1 MQGDKAVKLK
11 ARLGVPDLQDLA
23 PGVFAAL
30 DRPFVAVVVLHRR
43 RRIAT
48 AVQFT
53 DRVEERGATEPRLV
67 AVEDNHTVQLEVQHL
82 AESVVLDYLSQDSL
96 GKERQR
102 FAARERHVVLSRSE
116 EHTSELQSLM
126 RISYAVFCL
135 KKNNTLPKYH
145 THSK

>member
-67 AVEDNHTVQLEVQHL
+67 AVEDNHTVQLEVQ
-82 AESVVLDYLSQDSL
+82 
-96 GKERQR
+96 
-102 FAARERHVVLSRSE
+102 RSE

-135 KKNNTLPKYH
+135 NKKNNSTSLLA
-145 THSK
+145 TTI

>member
-82 AESVVLDYLSQDSL
+82 AESV
-96 GKERQR
+96 
-102 FAARERHVVLSRSE
+102 RSE

-126 RISYAVFCL
+126 RRSYAGFCL
-135 KKNNTLPKYH
+135 KKKKQKH
-145 THSK
+145 IK

>member
-67 AVEDNHTVQLEVQHL
+67 AVEANHTVQLEVQHL
-82 AESVVLDYLSQDSL
+82 AESVVLDHLSPARLLQERQPFPSRVRSVLARPPRPTLSQ
-96 GKERQR
+96 KP
-102 FAARERHVVLSRSE
+102 
-116 EHTSELQSLM
+116 
-126 RISYAVFCL
+126 
-135 KKNNTLPKYH
+135 PK
-145 THSK
+145 TKHST

>member
-67 AVEDNHTVQLEVQHL
+67 AVEANHTVQLEVQHL
-82 AESVVLDYLSQDSL
+82 AESVVLEYLSPERP

-102 FAARERHVVLSRSE
+102 FAADRKSTSL
-116 EHTSELQSLM
+116 HTS
-126 RISYAVFCL
+126 
-135 KKNNTLPKYH
+135 N
-145 THSK
+145 

>member
-67 AVEDNHTVQLEVQHL
+67 AVEDNHTVQLE
-82 AESVVLDYLSQDSL
+82 
-96 GKERQR
+96 
-102 FAARERHVVLSRSE
+102 RSE
-116 EHTSELQSLM
+116 EHTSEIQSLM
-126 RISYAVFCL
+126 TISYAVFCFN
-135 KKNNTLPKYH
+135 KTKITKYLH
-145 THSK
+145 T

>member
-67 AVEDNHTVQLEVQHL
+67 AVEDNHTVQL
-82 AESVVLDYLSQDSL
+82 
-96 GKERQR
+96 
-102 FAARERHVVLSRSE
+102 RSE

-126 RISYAVFCL
+126 RITYAVLCF
-135 KKNNTLPKYH
+135 KKKYN
-145 THSK
+145 

>member
-53 DRVEERGATEPRLV
+53 DRVDEGGATEPRLV
-67 AVEDNHTVQLEVQHL
+67 AVEDNHTVHLEVHTL
-82 AESVVLDYLSQDSL
+82 ANSVVLAHPPTHIL
-96 GKERQR
+96 GKERKLH
-102 FAARERHVVLSRSE
+102 AARER
-116 EHTSELQSLM
+116 
-126 RISYAVFCL
+126 
-135 KKNNTLPKYH
+135 P
-145 THSK
+145 